1 MKRSDRKEQVIV
13 RGAGELAS
21 GIIFR
26 LFKKRYSVIALE
38 RPEPCCVRRYVCFAE
53 AVYTGEIEIEGVKG
67 RSAAD
72 PDEALML
79 AESGIVSILVDPE
92 VRLLENLKTDILIDG
107 RMLKKDIDV
116 SKDMAGL
123 VIGLGPGFYPGD
135 NCHLAIETNRGPN
148 LGRVLSTEA
157 PREDTAIPAPVNGF
171 TTERVLRSPVDG
183 VISPKYEIGD
193 LIRENDVVAEIG
205 GMAIRS
211 EMDGVLRGIC
221 RDGLKVEKGQKI
233 GDIDPRG
240 DKELCYKIS
249 DKARA
254 VADGVVRAL
263 EQYKVSKVIY

>member
-1 MKRSDRKEQVIV
+1 MRDVRRKERVVV

-21 GIIFR
+21 GVIYR
-26 LFKKRYSVIALE
+26 LIKEGYSPIALE
-38 RPEPCCVRRYVCFAE
+38 RPNPCCVRRHVCFAE
-53 AVYTGEIEIEGVKG
+53 AVHIGEIEIEGVKG
-67 RSAAD
+67 RLAAD

-79 AESGIVSILVDPE
+79 AESGIVPILVDPE
-92 VRLLENLKTDILIDG
+92 AKLLKNLRPDILIDG

-135 NCHLAIETNRGPN
+135 NCHLAIETNRGPD
-148 LGRVLSTEA
+148 LGRVLSA
-157 PREDTAIPAPVNGF
+157 ASPQEDTAIPAEVNGF

-183 VISPKYEIGD
+183 IIRTKYEIGN
-193 LIRENDVVAEIG
+193 LIREKDIVAEISG
-205 GMAIRS
+205 VKVRS
-211 EMDGVLRGIC
+211 GIDGVLRGIC
-221 RDGLKVEKGQKI
+221 RDGLTVEKGQKI

-240 DKELCYKIS
+240 KKELCYKIS

-263 EQYKVSKVIY
+263 EQYTVTKVYL